1 MERGRSSFF
10 CGEHSGKV
18 VDQCEEIFITTVHQI
33 SSSIWIVSEIE
44 YAEVSEGGWFQMFE
58 PGLHEFDTV
67 CEECSQC
74 IITHMNALELHNVQ
88 VFVVGPL
95 VLIHGV
101 CRTLVG
107 LRALQFM
114 VALHGLTDTS
124 VTRSSFFWNDIDT
137 SARISSTLIRNTRPS
152 RNFLLFGVQKYPT
165 HHPHHLW

>member
-1 MERGRSSFF
+1 
-10 CGEHSGKV
+10 
-18 VDQCEEIFITTVHQI
+18 
-33 SSSIWIVSEIE
+33 
-44 YAEVSEGGWFQMFE
+44 MFE

-95 VLIHGV
+95 VLIHWV

-114 VALHGLTDTS
+114 MALHGLADTP
-124 VTRSSFFWNDIDT
+124 VTRSSFLY
-137 SARISSTLIRNTRPS
+137 ARLKNGRIMLWQCPSVRPS
-152 RNFLLFGVQKYPT
+152 EFSGLFFNVP
-165 HHPHHLW
+165 